1 MIQLLNWR
9 YVRHHGE
16 ITTIAYLMESELSL
30 EITSL
35 IHSMEW
41 RADMRPVIE
50 QLESLMEK
58 WASGE

>member
-9 YVRHHGE
+9 YVRQHGE

-41 RADMRPVIE
+41 RADMRPVLE
-50 QLESLMEK
+50 Q
-58 WASGE
+58 WASLVERWTE